1 MSSKR
6 LAVSGI
12 IGALAFLL
20 TFIEFPIFPFAAF
33 LRFDPSISLIVVM
46 VQAFGWIPALFSLL
60 IKDLLFTLIHQG
72 AGGPIGML
80 MNTTA
85 GLVFVSILSLLKTRT
100 AKYIG
105 YSLSSLA
112 ASLVMLIMNFLFLP
126 LYTGMSFSDAGSALG
141 VGTSGLILTIIGFN
155 IIKFLANS
163 FIGDIAYSRIKK
175 IFNNKDLK
183 GGSK

>member
-1 MSSKR
+1 
-6 LAVSGI
+6 
-12 IGALAFLL
+12 
-20 TFIEFPIFPFAAF
+20 
-33 LRFDPSISLIVVM
+33 
-46 VQAFGWIPALFSLL
+46 
-60 IKDLLFTLIHQG
+60 LIHQG

-80 MNTTA
+80 MNTAA
-85 GLVFVSILSLLKTRT
+85 GLVFVSILSLLKVKT
-100 AKYIG
+100 AKYVG
-105 YSLSSLA
+105 YLLSGLA
-112 ASLVMLIMNFLFLP
+112 ASLVMLTMNFLFLP

-163 FIGDIAYSRIKK
+163 FIGEIVYSRIKK